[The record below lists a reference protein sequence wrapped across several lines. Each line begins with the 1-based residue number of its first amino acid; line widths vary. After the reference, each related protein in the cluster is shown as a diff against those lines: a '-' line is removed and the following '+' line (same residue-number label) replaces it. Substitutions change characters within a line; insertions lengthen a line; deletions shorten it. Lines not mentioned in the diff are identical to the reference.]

1 MLRAGLHPDE
11 AESLRRAKRPLIM
24 QGRGFVREDV
34 SAHAIDDGE
43 PYVEHRPDISQ
54 VLVPGGSQIADEE
67 AFSLL
72 LDDDDTLLTA
82 TSRQGFNAHSA
93 ACAGG

>member
-1 MLRAGLHPDE
+1 MR
-11 AESLRRAKRPLIM
+11 K
-24 QGRGFVREDV
+24 DV

-43 PYVEHRPDISQ
+43 PHVEQRPDVSQ
-54 VLVPGGSQIADEE
+54 APIPGGSQIADEE

-72 LDDDDTLLTA
+72 LDAGHTLLTA
-82 TSRQGFNAHSA
+82 MSRQGFNAHSA